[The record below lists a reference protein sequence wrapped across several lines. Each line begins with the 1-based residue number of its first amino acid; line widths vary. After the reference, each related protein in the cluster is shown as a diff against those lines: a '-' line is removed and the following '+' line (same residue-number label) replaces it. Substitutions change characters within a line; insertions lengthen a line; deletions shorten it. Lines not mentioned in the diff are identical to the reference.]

1 MRVRSFELIDEVWTE
16 RVDLV
21 RRIGLIL
28 FPARSRKKRNG
39 IWPGTYS
46 LVPEQTEPHPIL
58 RSQRLVNFYNE
69 LVLIRRTWLREFQFA
84 IGLIGQRHKQAIV
97 FYCDR

>member
-1 MRVRSFELIDEVWTE
+1 MRVRSFELIDKVWTE

-28 FPARSRKKRNG
+28 FPARGRKKRNG

-46 LVPEQTEPHPIL
+46 LVPEQTEPHSIL
-58 RSQRLVNFYNE
+58 RSQRLVDFDN
-69 LVLIRRTWLREFQFA
+69 
-84 IGLIGQRHKQAIV
+84 
-97 FYCDR
+97 